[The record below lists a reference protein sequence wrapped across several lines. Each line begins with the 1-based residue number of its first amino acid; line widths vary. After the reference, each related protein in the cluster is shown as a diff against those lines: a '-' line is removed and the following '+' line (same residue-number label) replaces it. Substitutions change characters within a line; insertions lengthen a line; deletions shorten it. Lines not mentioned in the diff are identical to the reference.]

1 MNNWTH
7 MIPQEIKALRMK
19 LMLTQ
24 VEFVKPLRVAFQ
36 SDNCYENGK
45 SVPTMKIL
53 RKKLLLE
60 NGIEEA

>member
-7 MIPQEIKALRMK
+7 MKPEEIKALRMK

-45 SVPTMKIL
+45 SVPTMKI
-53 RKKLLLE
+53 
-60 NGIEEA
+60 